1 MSRVGRVQ
9 QGREGRREG
18 RRDERGDERMRGRR

>member
-1 MSRVGRVQ
+1 MGVDFEGCAAGERKRSKK

-18 RRDERGDERMRGRR
+18 WGG